1 MAHGEENGPQFGHA
15 MRSHFQFDPSY
26 IPLNHGSFGTYP
38 NVVRDR
44 LRYFQDLSESRPD
57 AFFRFNLAKLLDPA
71 RSAIADFLDVD
82 AGECVFLPNA
92 TTGVNTVLRSL
103 IFEKGD
109 VIVYFSTI
117 YGACEKTVDYLKET
131 TPVESV
137 NIPLRYPLRD
147 DEVVTKLQDKI
158 KALKGEG
165 RRARVAIFDTVSS
178 LPGVR
183 VPWERLVEACRE
195 EGTLSLV
202 DAAHGIGHIQL
213 NLGQVQPDFF
223 VSNCHK
229 WLYVPRGCALFY
241 VPVKNQHL
249 IRSSI
254 PTSHGYE
261 PYPVDGQE
269 QVFNPL
275 PVNGTSPFVN
285 MFQFVGT
292 MDIGPYLCMEEALRF
307 RQELCGGEEPIMAY
321 CEHISNEGGQKVA
334 TMLGTEVMENE
345 EKTLRKCPMTNV
357 RLPLRLG
364 QASGQIQPADGF
376 KACAWMAKTLITE
389 HNVFAPPFFHDGYLW
404 IRFSGQIYVE
414 IEDFVAAAEVYKEL
428 SAQQAKQRSMWCAD
442 QAGGMSYTMYSMTT
456 INFNLFG
463 IRMSKKHQDKLKQSI
478 LPDIPASSAL
488 SPMTTAPLIKS
499 TSAGWKTSSDSSSHP
514 DHSSTP
520 AFTPTGTPP
529 HNPYTASLAS
539 NTMEDS
545 RPEAS
550 TTKEDAQTKTTEDI
564 SAQNESK
571 VKDAGDTKIKRAACR
586 KHPKGHKPTK
596 KSKKKEETSSESES
610 SSASSTT
617 DSDAESS
624 ASESEEPETS
634 SSSSEEDA
642 EAARKRRLKAKKAKK
657 MKERKKAKSR
667 KHKESTDDD
676 SDSESSEDSE
686 SDMDAKRKRARLRKK
701 RKSKKSKK
709 EVEESESEAED
720 DEDDLARTK
729 AQLSSLGLRSRRAGK
744 QGRSGRGG
752 RGHIDDR
759 TLKKALKAKKDK
771 GSKKKKRGSKV
782 DFVRVDQ
789 LWDSSIHNYKLT
801 ETAEDADADE
811 YDQYVF
817 TVRRKFDWENKYTDT
832 VVDIK
837 SKPLK
842 EALTHVMGAV
852 KGVSFAEETPIVD
865 PNMLFLYLEELRIHM
880 KELKSQSKS
889 EKKKKL
895 KKAAALKFGHVRVL
909 IKYLDKDYAETK
921 KTLYPLLE
929 SNTITFDLL
938 WALFK
943 SNEIAYCPTYSN
955 PDEPRAF
962 KIEYATK
969 ENSFMKG
976 TWYNIEGRYLE
987 YDGKQFGMGTMEVE
1001 VEQFKGP
1008 RKISSLA
1015 CYPLKY
1021 HKDAESLKLKLIER
1035 GKKFVG
1041 LEGMNYRFHKG
1052 MGFYKKKR
1060 QVIKVNI
1067 NGRVMVDPAIHR
1079 RINPNYPISTVK
1091 PKDPDILDEDED
1103 SDEGSCG
1110 CCGSSEE
1117 EDARPRDQLED
1128 ADKAR
1133 TKMKLVMDEHER
1145 PHIVEVE
1152 LDEQGNEIQKE
1163 DIDHLPNNQDGTSK
1177 KEFTEE
1183 ELLIASPVV
1192 LGFAF
1197 SEKLWLE
1204 FTVSGINE
1212 IEWNEG
1218 AFSSLVLPDS
1228 QKSIVK
1234 ALVESH
1240 TFSASR
1246 NIDDVIQGKGRG
1258 LVAVLH
1264 GPPGTGKTL
1273 TAEGI
1278 AELLKC
1284 PLYMVSAGELGT
1296 NPRELEAE
1304 LNKILD
1310 IAHSWGAV
1318 LLLDEADVFLEKRT
1332 IQDIHRN
1339 ALVSIFL
1346 RLLEYFQGILFLTT
1360 NRVETF
1366 DDAFQSRIHV
1376 ALRYGELTTKAKRSV
1391 WKMFLNKVAEKD
1403 GVETAVFKEA
1413 DFDKLARHN
1422 MNGRQIKNAVRT
1434 AQALAVNE
1442 KKALDMGHIAKVLEV
1457 AETFEKDLKG
1467 GTGYEDAMRSYT

>member
-1 MAHGEENGPQFGHA
+1 MTTQSSN
-15 MRSHFQFDPSY
+15 SY
-26 IPLNHGSFGTYP
+26 
-38 NVVRDR
+38 
-44 LRYFQDLSESRPD
+44 
-57 AFFRFNLAKLLDPA
+57 K
-71 RSAIADFLDVD
+71 
-82 AGECVFLPNA
+82 
-92 TTGVNTVLRSL
+92 
-103 IFEKGD
+103 
-109 VIVYFSTI
+109 
-117 YGACEKTVDYLKET
+117 
-131 TPVESV
+131 
-137 NIPLRYPLRD
+137 
-147 DEVVTKLQDKI
+147 
-158 KALKGEG
+158 
-165 RRARVAIFDTVSS
+165 
-178 LPGVR
+178 
-183 VPWERLVEACRE
+183 
-195 EGTLSLV
+195 
-202 DAAHGIGHIQL
+202 
-213 NLGQVQPDFF
+213 
-223 VSNCHK
+223 
-229 WLYVPRGCALFY
+229 
-241 VPVKNQHL
+241 
-249 IRSSI
+249 
-254 PTSHGYE
+254 PTSRSRYQPAGRK
-261 PYPVDGQE
+261 
-269 QVFNPL
+269 
-275 PVNGTSPFVN
+275 TSP
-285 MFQFVGT
+285 
-292 MDIGPYLCMEEALRF
+292 
-307 RQELCGGEEPIMAY
+307 
-321 CEHISNEGGQKVA
+321 
-334 TMLGTEVMENE
+334 
-345 EKTLRKCPMTNV
+345 
-357 RLPLRLG
+357 
-364 QASGQIQPADGF
+364 
-376 KACAWMAKTLITE
+376 
-389 HNVFAPPFFHDGYLW
+389 
-404 IRFSGQIYVE
+404 
-414 IEDFVAAAEVYKEL
+414 
-428 SAQQAKQRSMWCAD
+428 
-442 QAGGMSYTMYSMTT
+442 
-456 INFNLFG
+456 
-463 IRMSKKHQDKLKQSI
+463 
-478 LPDIPASSAL
+478 
-488 SPMTTAPLIKS
+488 
-499 TSAGWKTSSDSSSHP
+499 DSSSHP
-514 DHSSTP
+514 ETSSPP
-520 AFTPTGTPP
+520 AFTPAETPP
-529 HNPYTASLAS
+529 QNPNRQSTNLPDLSHLDS
-539 NTMEDS
+539 HTMEETK
-545 RPEAS
+545 PEGAGAKDDAQPINTQDPPPQS
-550 TTKEDAQTKTTEDI
+550 ETKPKDAGEKKIKKAVCRKRSKSHKSSKKSKPKEDA
-564 SAQNESK
+564 SSPSESSSCSSSS
-571 VKDAGDTKIKRAACR
+571 G
-586 KHPKGHKPTK
+586 
-596 KSKKKEETSSESES
+596 SESSSSESE
-610 SSASSTT
+610 
-617 DSDAESS
+617 ES
-624 ASESEEPETS
+624 ETS

-642 EAARKRRLKAKKAKK
+642 EAAKKRKIKAKKARKLR
-657 MKERKKAKSR
+657 ERKKAKSR
-667 KHKESTDDD
+667 KHKESTEEE
-676 SDSESSEDSE
+676 SDAESSD
-686 SDMDAKRKRARLRKK
+686 
-701 RKSKKSKK
+701 
-709 EVEESESEAED
+709 ESEAEEEVKKKKKSKPRKKRRSKKSRKEETESTSED
-720 DEDDLARTK
+720 ADEEYGLARTK
-729 AQLSSLGLRSRRAGK
+729 AHLRSLNLRR
-744 QGRSGRGG
+744 RGG
-752 RGHIDDR
+752 RGAKGGRAQADEE
-759 TLKKALKAKKDK
+759 TLRKALKGKSKDR
-771 GSKKKKRGSKV
+771 GKKKKRGSKV

-801 ETAEDADADE
+801 QTAEDADADE

-837 SKPLK
+837 SKSLK
-842 EALTHVMGAV
+842 GALTHVMGAV
-852 KGVSFAEETPIVD
+852 KGVSFAEETPVVD
-865 PNMLFLYLEELRIHM
+865 PNMLFLYLEELRAHM

-889 EKKKKL
+889 EKKSKL
-895 KKAAALKFGHVRVL
+895 RKAAAVKYSHVKVL
-909 IKYLDKDYAETK
+909 IKYLDKDYADTK

-1021 HKDAESLKLKLIER
+1021 HKDADSLRAKLIER
-1035 GKKFVG
+1035 GKKFVA
-1041 LEGMNYRFHKG
+1041 LKGMNYRFHKG

-1103 SDEGSCG
+1103 SDDASCG
-1110 CCGSSEE
+1110 CCGSSD
-1117 EDARPRDQLED
+1117 EDTKPRDQLED
-1128 ADKAR
+1128 ADKPK
-1133 TKMKLVMDEHER
+1133 TKMKLVMDEHDR

-1163 DIDHLPNNQDGTSK
+1163 DIDHLPANQEDNADRER
-1177 KEFTEE
+1177 EFTEE

-1240 TFSASR
+1240 TFQASR

-1391 WKMFLNKVAEKD
+1391 WKMFLEKVRQKD
-1403 GVETAVFKEA
+1403 GVATAAFGEK
-1413 DFDKLARHN
+1413 DFDRLARHN
-1422 MNGRQIKNAVRT
+1422 LNGRQIKNAVRT

-1442 KKALDMGHIAKVLEV
+1442 KCPLGMGHIGKVLEV

-1467 GTGYEDAMRSYT
+1467 GTGYE

>member
-1 MAHGEENGPQFGHA
+1 MTAPPS
-15 MRSHFQFDPSY
+15 RSH
-26 IPLNHGSFGTYP
+26 
-38 NVVRDR
+38 
-44 LRYFQDLSESRPD
+44 
-57 AFFRFNLAKLLDPA
+57 
-71 RSAIADFLDVD
+71 
-82 AGECVFLPNA
+82 
-92 TTGVNTVLRSL
+92 
-103 IFEKGD
+103 
-109 VIVYFSTI
+109 
-117 YGACEKTVDYLKET
+117 
-131 TPVESV
+131 
-137 NIPLRYPLRD
+137 
-147 DEVVTKLQDKI
+147 
-158 KALKGEG
+158 
-165 RRARVAIFDTVSS
+165 
-178 LPGVR
+178 
-183 VPWERLVEACRE
+183 
-195 EGTLSLV
+195 TLT
-202 DAAHGIGHIQL
+202 AHPH
-213 NLGQVQPDFF
+213 QP
-223 VSNCHK
+223 
-229 WLYVPRGCALFY
+229 
-241 VPVKNQHL
+241 
-249 IRSSI
+249 
-254 PTSHGYE
+254 T
-261 PYPVDGQE
+261 
-269 QVFNPL
+269 
-275 PVNGTSPFVN
+275 
-285 MFQFVGT
+285 
-292 MDIGPYLCMEEALRF
+292 
-307 RQELCGGEEPIMAY
+307 
-321 CEHISNEGGQKVA
+321 
-334 TMLGTEVMENE
+334 
-345 EKTLRKCPMTNV
+345 
-357 RLPLRLG
+357 
-364 QASGQIQPADGF
+364 
-376 KACAWMAKTLITE
+376 
-389 HNVFAPPFFHDGYLW
+389 
-404 IRFSGQIYVE
+404 
-414 IEDFVAAAEVYKEL
+414 
-428 SAQQAKQRSMWCAD
+428 
-442 QAGGMSYTMYSMTT
+442 
-456 INFNLFG
+456 
-463 IRMSKKHQDKLKQSI
+463 
-478 LPDIPASSAL
+478 
-488 SPMTTAPLIKS
+488 
-499 TSAGWKTSSDSSSHP
+499 AGWKTSPGASSYPDS
-514 DHSSTP
+514 SSTP
-520 AFTPTGTPP
+520 AFTPAETPP
-529 HNPYTASLAS
+529 HNPNSQTSHLPDLTHLDT
-539 NTMEDS
+539 NGMEETKTEGS
-545 RPEAS
+545 AA
-550 TTKEDAQTKTTEDI
+550 KEDAQPVTTQDTSTQKDTK
-564 SAQNESK
+564 S
-571 VKDAGDTKIKRAACR
+571 KDAPETKLKKAACR
-586 KHPKGHKPTK
+586 KHPKGHKHAK
-596 KSKKKEETSSESES
+596 KCKAKDEASSESDS
-610 SSASSTT
+610 SSTSSSSS
-617 DSDAESS
+617 SDP
-624 ASESEEPETS
+624 SESEAEESETS

-642 EAARKRRLKAKKAKK
+642 EAARKRKLKAKKARKL
-657 MKERKKAKSR
+657 KERKKAKSK
-667 KHKESTDDD
+667 KHKESTEED
-676 SDSESSEDSE
+676 SDSDSSDESDSE
-686 SDMDAKRKRARLRKK
+686 EETKKKKKKSKSRKK
-701 RKSKKSKK
+701 RRSKKSRKD
-709 EVEESESEAED
+709 VEASASE
-720 DEDDLARTK
+720 DEDDDDGLALAK
-729 AQLSSLGLRSRRAGK
+729 AQLKSLGLRRRGGK
-744 QGRSGRGG
+744 GARGG
-752 RGHIDDR
+752 RTQVHDEALR
-759 TLKKALKAKKDK
+759 KALKIGKDK
-771 GSKKKKRGSKV
+771 GKKKKRGSKV
-782 DFVRVDQ
+782 DYVRVDQ

-832 VVDIK
+832 VIDIK

-852 KGVSFAEETPIVD
+852 KGVSFAEETPVID
-865 PNMLFLYLEELRIHM
+865 PNMLFLYLEELRTHM
-880 KELKSQSKS
+880 KELKAQSKS
-889 EKKKKL
+889 EKKKKA
-895 KKAAALKFGHVRVL
+895 KKAAALKYSHVKVL

-1021 HKDAESLKLKLIER
+1021 HKDSEVLKAKLMER
-1035 GKKFVG
+1035 GKKFVA
-1041 LEGMNYRFHKG
+1041 LKGMNYRFHKG

-1060 QVIKVNI
+1060 QIIKVNI

-1091 PKDPDILDEDED
+1091 PKDPDILDEDEE
-1103 SDEGSCG
+1103 SDDDSCG
-1110 CCGSSEE
+1110 CCGSSAE
-1117 EDARPRDQLED
+1117 EDTKPRQQLED
-1128 ADKAR
+1128 ADKPR
-1133 TKMKLVMDEHER
+1133 TKMKLVMDENER

-1152 LDEQGNEIQKE
+1152 LDEAGNEIQKE
-1163 DIDHLPNNQDGTSK
+1163 DIDHLPTADGTGTDRV
-1177 KEFTEE
+1177 FTEE

-1218 AFSSLVLPDS
+1218 AFDSLVLPDS

-1391 WKMFLNKVAEKD
+1391 WKMFLDKVREKE
-1403 GVETAVFKEA
+1403 GVETTVFAKE

-1422 MNGRQIKNAVRT
+1422 LNGRQIKNAVRT

-1442 KKALDMGHIAKVLEV
+1442 KKPLDMGHVGKVLEV

-1467 GTGYEDAMRSYT
+1467 GTGYEGELVY